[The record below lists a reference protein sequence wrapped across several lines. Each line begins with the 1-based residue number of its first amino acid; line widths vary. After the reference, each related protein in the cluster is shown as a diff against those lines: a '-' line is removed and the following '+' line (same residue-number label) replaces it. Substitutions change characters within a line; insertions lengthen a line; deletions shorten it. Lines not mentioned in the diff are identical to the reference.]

1 MRTENLSN
9 KIVWNTIFWFHKF
22 LKTFLWIF
30 RNGNLGNKIDWNYS
44 KYLLNTI
51 FCFHKVF
58 KKIPWIYKDNQD
70 YKNQNIERKYLQ
82 NMQYNQFLRVKNSL
96 FWLEKDFTELK
107 YIELKD
113 RIEKIKKEIDK
124 LINKLVIVPKDDM
137 VRFEEH
143 EMRKKR
149 PIIWDFLILKKKKKT
164 EKKAK

>member
-1 MRTENLSN
+1 
-9 KIVWNTIFWFHKF
+9 
-22 LKTFLWIF
+22 
-30 RNGNLGNKIDWNYS
+30 
-44 KYLLNTI
+44 
-51 FCFHKVF
+51 
-58 KKIPWIYKDNQD
+58 
-70 YKNQNIERKYLQ
+70 
-82 NMQYNQFLRVKNSL
+82 MQYNQFLRVKKSL

-124 LINKLVIVPKDDM
+124 LINKRVIVPKDDM

>member
-1 MRTENLSN
+1 
-9 KIVWNTIFWFHKF
+9 
-22 LKTFLWIF
+22 
-30 RNGNLGNKIDWNYS
+30 
-44 KYLLNTI
+44 
-51 FCFHKVF
+51 
-58 KKIPWIYKDNQD
+58 
-70 YKNQNIERKYLQ
+70 
-82 NMQYNQFLRVKNSL
+82 MQYNQFLRVKKSL

-164 EKKAK
+164 EKKVK

>member
-1 MRTENLSN
+1 
-9 KIVWNTIFWFHKF
+9 
-22 LKTFLWIF
+22 
-30 RNGNLGNKIDWNYS
+30 
-44 KYLLNTI
+44 
-51 FCFHKVF
+51 
-58 KKIPWIYKDNQD
+58 
-70 YKNQNIERKYLQ
+70 
-82 NMQYNQFLRVKNSL
+82 MQYNQFLRVKNSL
-96 FWLEKDFTELK
+96 FWLEKDLTELK

>member
-1 MRTENLSN
+1 
-9 KIVWNTIFWFHKF
+9 
-22 LKTFLWIF
+22 
-30 RNGNLGNKIDWNYS
+30 
-44 KYLLNTI
+44 
-51 FCFHKVF
+51 
-58 KKIPWIYKDNQD
+58 
-70 YKNQNIERKYLQ
+70 
-82 NMQYNQFLRVKNSL
+82 MQYNQFLRVKKSL